1 MKKAFDVFETT
12 IVGILMILMG
22 IVVLLATISLAWTI
36 LKDFVL
42 PPSLVFVPDAY
53 LESFGAFL
61 LVLVGLELLE
71 TIRAYFAEEHV
82 VHAEVVFLAAMIAV
96 TRKVITLD
104 FTKAAPLALF
114 GMAAIILALAMGYC
128 VLKLVLR
135 LAQRD
140 CGDKSTGRRG
150 VP

>member
-1 MKKAFDVFETT
+1 MKKAFDVFEKT
-12 IVGILMILMG
+12 IVAILMVLMG
-22 IVVLLATISLAWTI
+22 IVVLLATISLAWTVF
-36 LKDFVL
+36 KDVLL
-42 PPSLVFVPDAY
+42 PPSLVFAPDAY

-114 GMAAIILALAMGYC
+114 GMAAIILALAMGYY

-140 CGDKSTGRRG
+140 CGDKSTSTRG

>member
-1 MKKAFDVFETT
+1 MKIRLNRLVW
-12 IVGILMILMG
+12 GILMVLMG

-42 PPSLVFVPDAY
+42 PPSLVFAPDAY

-114 GMAAIILALAMGYC
+114 GMAAIILALAMGYYI
-128 VLKLVLR
+128 LKLVLR
-135 LAQRD
+135 SAQHD
-140 CGDKSTGRRG
+140 CGDKGTGTRG